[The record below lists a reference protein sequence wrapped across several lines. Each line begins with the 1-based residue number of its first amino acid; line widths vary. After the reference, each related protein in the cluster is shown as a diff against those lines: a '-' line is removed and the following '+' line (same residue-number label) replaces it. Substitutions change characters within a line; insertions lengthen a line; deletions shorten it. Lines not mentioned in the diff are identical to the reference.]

1 MLQYEISPPKL
12 AWMTNSINRLWHA
25 YGSGV
30 CGRAEAFI
38 HAPTPCVTII
48 CGRYCADSPPAS
60 LNTPVIAI
68 YSPGVVAS
76 IQGQE
81 NIQ

>member
-1 MLQYEISPPKL
+1 MLRYVLYGRWSRGASHKATRWLMLQYEISPPKL

-48 CGRYCADSPPAS
+48 CGRYSANSPP
-60 LNTPVIAI
+60 V
-68 YSPGVVAS
+68 
-76 IQGQE
+76 
-81 NIQ
+81 